1 MRDPY
6 PRVIVIPGLGMITA
20 GDDAHGAE
28 VSRQLYRRAI
38 AVMEGSRRV
47 GEFTSLTPQEAYDI
61 EYWPLELYKLTLRP
75 APGELAGRAA
85 VVTGGAS
92 GIGRATARRL
102 ARDGA
107 HVAIFDINDAGAK
120 SVADELTERHGAGR
134 GLAVRCDVT
143 DEGAVAE
150 SFRTVVLAY
159 GGVGVVVSKA
169 RIAVCPA
176 VDAATP
182 PDLNRTLA
190 ELC

>member
-1 MRDPY
+1 
-6 PRVIVIPGLGMITA
+6 
-20 GDDAHGAE
+20 
-28 VSRQLYRRAI
+28 
-38 AVMEGSRRV
+38 MEGCQRV

-75 APGELAGRAA
+75 ARGELAGRVA

-159 GGVGVVVSKA
+159 GGGEVVVRDA
-169 RIAVCPA
+169 RVALRAAVA
-176 VDAATP
+176 EATP
-182 PDLNRTLA
+182 RGRDRTL
-190 ELC
+190 EGRSTRG